1 MDKTK
6 MNATVAELIDACRET
21 SRNKGFQPDADFLMK
36 HDFSPAQWK
45 CFVELIRDL
54 DLNEMGVSIMFEE
67 ISAGRFVLQCD
78 RPERIV

>member
-1 MDKTK
+1 MDRTK
-6 MNATVAELIDACRET
+6 MNTTVAELIDACRET
-21 SRNKGFQPDADFLMK
+21 SRNNGFQPDNEFLMK
-36 HDFSPAQWK
+36 HDFSPAQWE

-54 DLNEMGVSIMFEE
+54 DLNERGVSIMFEE